1 MALPRVMA
9 ITAVV
14 VLLGVGA
21 LYLAGQHDEGA
32 PVRKRLHSFA
42 EAVNQSTMDGAG
54 PQSRAQRLASYFTD
68 DVDVEFGSGAAP
80 IRGRD
85 TLMGMAERLQPR
97 TAMFRLKFEDVTVAM
112 SPGGEAADVHLT
124 AEFIRRSITSGEESL
139 DAREFTMAMR
149 RVDNE
154 WRIARVT
161 AIDTLK

>member
-1 MALPRVMA
+1 MALPRGLA
-9 ITAVV
+9 ITAI
-14 VLLGVGA
+14 VLLLGGGA
-21 LYLAGQHDEGA
+21 LYLARLDDEGA

-42 EAVNQSTMDGAG
+42 EAVNRSTMDGAG
-54 PQSRAQRLASYFTD
+54 PQSRAQQLASYFTD
-68 DVDVEFGSGAAP
+68 DVDVEFGGGVAP